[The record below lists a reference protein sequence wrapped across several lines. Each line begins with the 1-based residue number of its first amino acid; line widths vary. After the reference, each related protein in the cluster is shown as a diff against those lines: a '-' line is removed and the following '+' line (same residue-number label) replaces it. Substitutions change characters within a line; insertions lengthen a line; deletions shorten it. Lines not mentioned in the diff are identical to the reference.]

1 MDADEAPRGKK
12 REEKPMAYETVRHV
26 VDDARKFHKELEALY
41 EKQSDQTNRDKLRMI
56 LDFMGRHETALE
68 QWTAETEAGV
78 APGILDMR
86 LHFMPDIA
94 ECEDF
99 GSATLSEDISVHEAI
114 RTALRFDDC
123 LVAYYRQMAEGPVP
137 PEVKRLFRL
146 FLRTE
151 QSEERATIESAL
163 LMNEA

>member
-1 MDADEAPRGKK
+1 
-12 REEKPMAYETVRHV
+12 MAYETVRHV
-26 VDDARKFHKELEALY
+26 LDDVRKFHKELEALY
-41 EKQSDQTNRDKLRMI
+41 EKQSDQADRDRLGMI

-68 QWTAETEAGV
+68 QWIAETEASV
-78 APGILDMR
+78 APRVLDMR

-99 GSATLSEDISVHEAI
+99 ERSTLPEDVSVQEAL

-137 PEVKRLFRL
+137 PEVKRLFRVL
-146 FLRTE
+146 MRAE
-151 QSEERATIESAL
+151 KSEEREVIESAL
-163 LMNEA
+163 LMNEP

>member
-1 MDADEAPRGKK
+1 MRARSRPRLEQ
-12 REEKPMAYETVRHV
+12 REERNMAYETVRHV
-26 VDDARKFHKELEALY
+26 VDDARKFHKALEALY
-41 EKQSDQTNRDKLRMI
+41 EKQSERTDRDRLRMI

-68 QWTAETEAGV
+68 KWTAETEAGM
-78 APGILDMR
+78 APRILDMR

-99 GSATLSEDISVHEAI
+99 GGTTLSEDISVQEAI
-114 RTALRFDDC
+114 RAALRFDDC

-137 PEVKRLFRL
+137 PEVKRLFRV

-151 QSEERATIESAL
+151 QSEERAVIESAL